1 MVPSIDLSASEI
13 SARPTAARNALAA
26 LIDRWIYVAMAVF
39 LIAVTLTG
47 FIPDSVTKIGMVEA
61 GQRPPF
67 PFVLHLHAIAMGSWL
82 LLLLAQTSLMATGR
96 RAGHKQ
102 LGMIAMVLAPAVVLI
117 GIVLAPTMYREAWH
131 AVQAMPGGPSAEG
144 LMDVAVRGNIALLQI
159 QIGLVFATVV
169 ALALRARKTDMATH
183 KRLMV
188 LAPIVAMP
196 AAVDRISWL
205 PNTIPVSPWAPEI
218 YILLLALPLFAWDLY
233 RSGGIQKAYKIWLAL
248 VLPTGAVAILLWNT
262 PWWQAFVPKLMGVA

>member
-1 MVPSIDLSASEI
+1 MVPSIELSASEI
-13 SARPTAARNALAA
+13 SARPTAARNALAT

-47 FIPDSVTKIGMVEA
+47 FIPDSVMKIGMVEA
-61 GQRPPF
+61 GKRPPF

-117 GIVLAPTMYREAWH
+117 GIVLAPTMYRETWH
-131 AVQAMPGGPSAEG
+131 AVHAMPGGPSAEG

-205 PNTIPVSPWAPEI
+205 PSTFPVSPWAPEI

-233 RSGGIQKAYKIWLAL
+233 RSGGIQRAYKIWLAL

>member
-13 SARPTAARNALAA
+13 SARPTAARNALAT

-47 FIPDSVTKIGMVEA
+47 FIPDSVMKIGMVEA
-61 GQRPPF
+61 GKRPPF

-117 GIVLAPTMYREAWH
+117 GIVLAPTMYRETWH
-131 AVQAMPGGPSAEG
+131 AVHAMPGGPSAEG

-205 PNTIPVSPWAPEI
+205 PSTFPVSPWAPEI

-233 RSGGIQKAYKIWLAL
+233 RSGGIQTAYKIWLAL

>member
-1 MVPSIDLSASEI
+1 MVPSIELSASEI
-13 SARPTAARNALAA
+13 SARPTAARNALAT

-47 FIPDSVTKIGMVEA
+47 FIPDSVMKIGMVEA
-61 GQRPPF
+61 GKRPPF

-96 RAGHKQ
+96 RAGHRQ

-117 GIVLAPTMYREAWH
+117 GIVLAPTMYRETWH
-131 AVQAMPGGPSAEG
+131 AVHAMPGGPSAEG

-205 PNTIPVSPWAPEI
+205 PSTFPVSPWAPEI

-233 RSGGIQKAYKIWLAL
+233 RSGGIQRAYKIWLAL

>member
-47 FIPDSVTKIGMVEA
+47 FIPDSVMKIGMVEA

-67 PFVLHLHAIAMGSWL
+67 PFVLHLHAIAMASWL

-117 GIVLAPTMYREAWH
+117 GIVLAPTMYRETWH

-144 LMDVAVRGNIALLQI
+144 LMEVAVRGNIALLQI

-205 PNTIPVSPWAPEI
+205 PSTIPVSPWAPEI